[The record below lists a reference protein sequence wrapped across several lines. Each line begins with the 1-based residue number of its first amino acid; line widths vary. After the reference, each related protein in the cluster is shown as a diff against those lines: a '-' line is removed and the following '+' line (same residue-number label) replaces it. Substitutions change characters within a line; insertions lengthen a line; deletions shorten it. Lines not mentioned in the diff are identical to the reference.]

1 MDKIEEFIADYL
13 SGNISEENRKLLLT
27 WVAEKEENRKYF
39 DDRREIWFSSMS
51 SDEIRTFSPSRG
63 FLKFT
68 KLRSFSGKRKS
79 AIPPRAR
86 WATVSV
92 ACCISAALL
101 FFAHS
106 FFDKAERS
114 TVSDIVVQVPS
125 GSRTAVTLP
134 DGSLVRLNSLS
145 KITYNSDFGTSNR
158 QVSLSGEAHFD
169 VIHDDGLPFTVH
181 AGKMTITDLGTVFN
195 ISNYDDDPTVSLVLV
210 EGKLSYSFE
219 DSGTSEEMAPGEKLV
234 YDKAERKT
242 AVSSVNTDVAVSWIK
257 GRYIFENETLASIA
271 RKLERGFGVKI
282 SIADPSIAAIRFFGS
297 FDENTRDV
305 DEVLHTLSGTGRIS
319 YSSEGKSYTIRKQT

>member
-27 WVAEKEENRKYF
+27 WVSEKEENRKYF
-39 DDRREIWFSSMS
+39 DNKREIWFSSMS
-51 SDEIRTFSPSRG
+51 SDEIRTFAPSRG

-68 KLRSFSGKRKS
+68 KLRSFSGKKKS
-79 AIPPRAR
+79 GMRPGTKWTA
-86 WATVSV
+86 VSI

-101 FFAHS
+101 FFAYS
-106 FFDKAERS
+106 FFDKAERNP
-114 TVSDIVVQVPS
+114 VSEIVVQVPS
-125 GSRTAVTLP
+125 GSKTAVTLP
-134 DGSLVRLNSLS
+134 DGSSVWLNSLS

-158 QVSLSGEAHFD
+158 KISLSGEARFD
-169 VIHDDGLPFTVH
+169 VIHNDALPFRVH

-210 EGKLSYSFE
+210 EGKLSYSLE
-219 DSGTSEEMAPGEKLV
+219 DSETCEEIAPGEKV
-234 YDKAERKT
+234 IYDKAERKT
-242 AVSSVNTDVAVSWIK
+242 SVSSINTDVAVSWIK
-257 GRYIFENETLASIA
+257 GRYVFENETLASIA

-305 DEVLHTLSGTGRIS
+305 DEILHTLSGTGRIS